1 MLIQIEIKDFA
12 IIEHSIINFEDG
24 FNVIT
29 GETGAGKSILFDAL
43 SSIIGERTSK
53 SFVRKGRDKAELKAV
68 FLKTEK
74 LDKLLKE
81 RNIESPDDI
90 VIIQRI
96 ISANGRS
103 IAKINESIQS
113 TQVIKDICQDLIE
126 ICGQKAHLELLQ
138 EDKYLHWVDSHAD
151 KDHRDLLHTYQ
162 EKYSYYKE
170 LRKSI
175 DDLMSKG
182 REQEQLLDL
191 YRFQQ
196 QEIQKMNLKVGED
209 DELEEEL
216 RFLNSFEQIS
226 SNAKNSIHSLSV
238 IDEIYDA
245 KESLLIASKYDEKLG
260 TLSERIESAY
270 YELQDI
276 KGEIESYVG
285 SIEYDEERLNQVIYR
300 LESIKQMKRKYADT
314 IEGILAHYDDVSEKL
329 DTFDNKEE
337 HILRMQKEEKIM
349 RDSLLILAKG
359 LHENRNT
366 IVKKLEVNILKELRE
381 LCMPDAVFMF
391 NVETTDDLNEFGYSK
406 VHILFNANKGED
418 AQALSKIASGGELSR
433 VLLSMKIASNLSE
446 EGKTIVFDEVDEGIG
461 GEVGIHIG
469 QKLYNL
475 GTHSQ
480 VIAISHLPQ
489 VAAKGNQHFLIRK
502 SVKDERTVSTV
513 TKLSD
518 DQRVSEIARM
528 IFGDAR
534 NEITL
539 KQAEEMLKK

>member
-74 LDKLLKE
+74 MDKLLKE

-113 TQVIKDICQDLIE
+113 TQVIKDMCQDLIE

-138 EDKYLHWVDSHAD
+138 EDKYLHWVDNHAD
-151 KDHRDLLHTYQ
+151 KHHRDLLHTYQ
-162 EKYSYYKE
+162 EKYSHYKE

-196 QEIQKMNLKVGED
+196 KEIEKMNLRIGED

-226 SNAKNSIHSLSV
+226 SNAKSSIHSLSV

-260 TLSERIESAY
+260 ALSERIESAY

-314 IEGILAHYDDVSEKL
+314 IEGILAHLDDVSEKL

-337 HILRMQKEEKIM
+337 YIIRMQKEEKIM
-349 RDSLLILAKG
+349 RESLLVLAKE
-359 LHENRNT
+359 LHENRKT
-366 IVKKLEVNILKELRE
+366 IAKKLEINTLKELKE

-391 NVETTDDLNEFGYSK
+391 NVETTEDLNEFGYSK

-461 GEVGIHIG
+461 GEVGRHIG
-469 QKLYNL
+469 QKLYEL

-489 VAAKGNQHFLIRK
+489 VASKGNQHFLIRK

-518 DQRVSEIARM
+518 EQRVLEIARM
-528 IFGDAR
+528 IFGDEK
-534 NEITL
+534 NEITIR
-539 KQAEEMLKK
+539 QAEEMLKK